1 MFVSHGDLHLHCF
14 YHLESRAVL
23 EFEMR
28 NQRTPEPGSVTDVQR
43 GIADLVIADMAHRKI
58 IGGQKK

>member
-1 MFVSHGDLHLHCF
+1 
-14 YHLESRAVL
+14 
-23 EFEMR
+23 MR
-28 NQRTPEPGSVTDVQR
+28 NQQNTEPGSVTDVQR